1 MSHAPRNPES
11 STTNGISKRMPEWLY
26 LASSLLAV
34 FVLGLALRLYALDA
48 DSLWLDEIFT
58 VTTSRLDLR
67 SMPSFLATS
76 DTHPPMLYVV
86 AKLAIGLWGGS
97 EFAIRLPAA
106 LLGSV
111 SVLLVFKVGE
121 ILWGRKEGLIA
132 AFLLAI
138 SAYHVQYSQEARD
151 YSLMVFF
158 SLLSLVFLLKAL
170 GQGRKRMWLLFAV
183 CTSLNIYTHDV
194 AFLVLASELLFA
206 AWVIVENWRKS
217 RRESAKTSPRAGAP
231 ADSNHRSTP
240 SESSTAHAGLAGPDS
255 ARPPDA
261 RRQTLS
267 LVAALALVGVSYL
280 PWLPFLY
287 QQIGGGI
294 IEFEGVGPV
303 SQPGGEPPAVFL
315 SEAFE
320 AYTGM
325 EGIFL
330 LMLLALL
337 VTGLATSPA
346 SHIVLLGTWILAP
359 FLFLF
364 VVRSGHHISIRYAIH
379 IVPVLYL
386 GVARGTSVLTGWLT
400 RRLPLLESREKWRL
414 VLTAALTVSVFGGL
428 SIQPLNAYYVWEKAD
443 YRGVVRYL
451 DERLL
456 PHDIVLVDGIRY
468 RTTMD
473 AGWSDTCLS
482 YYMDYQGAQQWSIL
496 PVERGLWSK
505 LQDAAQSEGKV
516 VMVLARGGRPR
527 FWDRQPE
534 ISVVDFEDLSV
545 VRLRQP
551 SGDTLQDAL
560 SMVEMLLDLLRL
572 PVARFDVHL
581 ALAEAYAQMGRD
593 VDAASQLVLASVVR
607 PDNEYAIDDL
617 REAGDELLSL
627 LDLCLEDAQLG
638 DVLSISGHRLSPSV
652 ARADDTIHITIWWR
666 TLATM
671 DTDYTAFIHI
681 LGPDG
686 RVLAQE
692 DRLLQDGPRLTSR
705 WEVEE
710 VVTDEYEIILPFNT
724 EPGEYAVKAGVY
736 NWETGERLPLWDDT
750 GQRLPGNALDL
761 QPLTVLPSN

>member
-1 MSHAPRNPES
+1 M
-11 STTNGISKRMPEWLY
+11 Y
-26 LASSLLAV
+26 LAPLLAI
-34 FVLGLALRLYALDA
+34 FMLGLALRLYALDA

-58 VTTSRLDLR
+58 VTTSRLDFW
-67 SMPSFLATS
+67 SIPTFLATS
-76 DTHPPMLYVV
+76 DTHPPMLYVM
-86 AKLAIGLWGGS
+86 AKLASGLWGGS
-97 EFAIRLPAA
+97 EFAIRMPAA

-111 SVLLVFKVGE
+111 SVLFVFKVGE

-132 AFLLAI
+132 AFLLSI

-151 YSLMVFF
+151 YSLLVFLA
-158 SLLSLVFLLKAL
+158 LLSLIFLLMAL
-170 GQGRKRMWLLFAV
+170 KQGQKRMWLLFAL
-183 CTSLNIYTHDV
+183 CTSFSIYTHDV

-206 AWVIVENWRKS
+206 AWVIVEDWRSS
-217 RRESAKTSPRAGAP
+217 RRESAQTSPNAGAP
-231 ADSNHRSTP
+231 AYSNHRSTL
-240 SESSTAHAGLAGPDS
+240 SVVSTEHVSLAAQVSSRAPGT
-255 ARPPDA
+255 
-261 RRQTLS
+261 RRQAFS
-267 LVAALALVGVSYL
+267 LLVALALVGISYL

-287 QQIGGGI
+287 QQIGGRI
-294 IEFEGVGPV
+294 IQFEGLGPV
-303 SQPGGEPPAVFL
+303 TLPGGEPPVGFL
-315 SEAFE
+315 SDAFE

-330 LMLLALL
+330 LMFLALL
-337 VTGLATSPA
+337 VAGLASSPLRY
-346 SHIVLLGTWILAP
+346 IVLLGTWILTP
-359 FLFLF
+359 FLFLLI
-364 VVRSGHHISIRYAIH
+364 VRSGHHISIRYAIH

-400 RRLPLLESREKWRL
+400 RRLPLLKSREKWRL
-414 VLTAALTVSVFGGL
+414 ALTAALTVSVFGGL
-428 SIQPLNAYYVWEKAD
+428 SIQALKAYYLWEKAD

-456 PHDIVLVDGIRY
+456 PHDVVLVDGIRY
-468 RTTMD
+468 RTGMD
-473 AGWSDTCLS
+473 AAWTDTCLS
-482 YYMDYQGAQQWSIL
+482 YYTDYQAAQQWSIL
-496 PVERGLWSK
+496 PVERGLWAN
-505 LQDAAQSEGKV
+505 LQDVTQSQGEV
-516 VMVLARGGRPR
+516 VAVLARGGRPR
-527 FWDRQPE
+527 FWDQQPE
-534 ISVVDFEDLSV
+534 VSVVDFEDLSV

-607 PDNEYAIDDL
+607 PDNECAIADL
-617 REAGDELLSL
+617 MEAGDELLSP

-638 DVLSISGHRLSPSV
+638 DVLSISGHRLSPRV

-671 DTDYTAFIHI
+671 DTDYTAFIHV

-692 DRLLQDGPRLTSR
+692 DRLLQDGPRRTSK

-710 VVTDEYEIILPFNT
+710 VVTDEYELRLPSDT
-724 EPGEYAVKAGVY
+724 EAGEYAVKVGVY
-736 NWETGERLPLWDDT
+736 NWETGQRLPVWDDA
-750 GQRLPGNALDL
+750 GQRLPDDALDL
-761 QPLTVLPSN
+761 QPITVLPSD